1 MCEEKMTN
9 GSAFPDSGLKVILTL
24 TAVVLAVLGSGL
36 LLVPNVVAALYG
48 AAVSLD
54 GTNAA
59 RTAGAAIFALGL
71 LDWLS
76 KRQEAGATTAVGVP
90 VLFVW
95 FLLKS
100 VVAYLG
106 VRNRVFDPFVGGT
119 ILFFDVLLAVIYGYY
134 VFSMVLRAP
143 RKQSE

>member
-1 MCEEKMTN
+1 MIN
-9 GSAFPDSGLKVILTL
+9 GSSSANSGLQAMLTL
-24 TAVVLAVLGSGL
+24 TTVVLAVLGSGL

-48 AAVSLD
+48 AAVSTD
-54 GTNAA
+54 GINAA

-71 LDWLS
+71 LAWLS
-76 KRQEAGATTAVGVP
+76 KRQASEKTNAVGVP

-100 VVAYLG
+100 VAAYLG
-106 VRNRVFDPFVGGT
+106 VRNRVFNPFVGRT

-143 RKQSE
+143 KKQAE